1 MNSLHAGL
9 DFGTSNSG
17 VAVYDGSQ
25 LNILPLDP
33 DSPAPGVIKTVM
45 YITRE
50 YQHAIGQEAINLY
63 YRDNINRPRRFV
75 TKWIGEADFT
85 GGELFYVRDIY
96 MEIDELTPGRLLQY
110 I

>member
-1 MNSLHAGL
+1 MKGLHVGL

-45 YITRE
+45 YITKE
-50 YQHAIGQEAINLY
+50 YQHAIGQ
-63 YRDNINRPRRFV
+63 
-75 TKWIGEADFT
+75 
-85 GGELFYVRDIY
+85 
-96 MEIDELTPGRLLQY
+96 
-110 I
+110 